1 MKNQQNHLKKIS
13 IIHTNNTENNQ
24 ENKIYPYN
32 KKNTLTKQLNNN
44 KNNYI
49 IKQYNTINDVNR
61 ITKRIYRPKMNS
73 NIDVKINDNI
83 NKRENDLNK
92 NQNGKIHLTRNS
104 ESKLPSYNYIKSNPI
119 YNTFKKTIDQ
129 HNLNNSNFHVINQSK
144 RNIET
149 EPDNKEKNKIYK
161 NHSTTFISG
170 LSKQSQEKKENES
183 KNKKI
188 YLNKNI
194 NININKNNFF
204 KNIPKINLTKLKEIS
219 KDYRKKAQTSRSLLI
234 NNKSE
239 EIKDNKNQNI
249 EKEENKVKFSR
260 RLEITEKTEVLLPN
274 QTFKPFEQFEK
285 KEKPIIEI
293 KKNKDGNN
301 MKVVKEILIKTT
313 IENSLI
319 NVPKIQL
326 VKNAPQVNLIKQKIT
341 KEYITTIKFY
351 SNINDFKESFNINNN
366 NINNNKLETQ
376 RKINNSNHELVEIK
390 PEKQINAKN
399 GQNII
404 NQEKEFKI
412 NNDPLTDKGTNGFEN
427 KNNLYK
433 NSTNEKSKRN
443 IKNTVYSNVINN
455 NINKPH
461 KKNNN
466 PNKNANIDN
475 MIRKNISNKNFHT
488 ISNIHR
494 KNKYNIGNGNL
505 GINTNLNLQENNDRN
520 ARNNNINMNEN
531 SNLKKNMNN
540 NLITAKDFNNIQMM
554 SNESQLISNIYN
566 VNGSL
571 NSFSMSES
579 KVSSKVFFDF
589 PFNLDFEKNES
600 EKLEEKERIIFN
612 EKGNNEKN
620 EEKKMVNNNGTK
632 LEILNEFIIKFND
645 EKEKSESN
653 NNSPNGENNISE
665 EIKSPLIDKQSGEKI
680 LNQMQLSNLN
690 LALKDSEE
698 IENDDNNGYCGENTN
713 NVDRRDLTGS
723 IMFINSNI
731 DKNIHIQNGLEN
743 CSINIDGNSITD
755 NFNIIEGENLSPNND
770 KDFIE
775 KLELIKNKIN
785 NENKNEEFI
794 ENSNIDEKEEE
805 IENEEKFFRPLNK
818 YENKFNLDQINPF

>member
-1 MKNQQNHLKKIS
+1 
-13 IIHTNNTENNQ
+13 
-24 ENKIYPYN
+24 
-32 KKNTLTKQLNNN
+32 
-44 KNNYI
+44 
-49 IKQYNTINDVNR
+49 
-61 ITKRIYRPKMNS
+61 
-73 NIDVKINDNI
+73 
-83 NKRENDLNK
+83 
-92 NQNGKIHLTRNS
+92 
-104 ESKLPSYNYIKSNPI
+104 
-119 YNTFKKTIDQ
+119 
-129 HNLNNSNFHVINQSK
+129 
-144 RNIET
+144 
-149 EPDNKEKNKIYK
+149 
-161 NHSTTFISG
+161 
-170 LSKQSQEKKENES
+170 
-183 KNKKI
+183 
-188 YLNKNI
+188 
-194 NININKNNFF
+194 
-204 KNIPKINLTKLKEIS
+204 
-219 KDYRKKAQTSRSLLI
+219 
-234 NNKSE
+234 
-239 EIKDNKNQNI
+239 
-249 EKEENKVKFSR
+249 
-260 RLEITEKTEVLLPN
+260 
-274 QTFKPFEQFEK
+274 
-285 KEKPIIEI
+285 
-293 KKNKDGNN
+293 

-390 PEKQINAKN
+390 HEKQINAKN